1 MRSERP
7 TEIFQ
12 PCFRPHTILKR
23 LAPGK
28 IKSMSYGGELFAQI
42 VESGFVPKTVL
53 FGTRHFDAE
62 AVQLRPLTCDA

>member
-1 MRSERP
+1 
-7 TEIFQ
+7 
-12 PCFRPHTILKR
+12 
-23 LAPGK
+23 
-28 IKSMSYGGELFAQI
+28 MSYGGELFAQI